1 MTLSKDERER
11 YARHFSLPGVGEEGQ
26 KRISAAKVLIVGAG
40 GLGSPAALYLA
51 AAGVGT
57 LAIADPDTVD
67 ISNLQR
73 QVLHDTPSAGKPK
86 VDSAAAR
93 LGALN
98 PGVRVVKH
106 GFQIDASN
114 AREIIGKYD
123 IVVDGTDRVATR
135 YLLNDACYFEKKPLV
150 HGAVYRFEGQA
161 SVFAPGGPCYR
172 CVFPAPGMEPA
183 SCSSAGVLGVLPGLI
198 GVIQATETLKLILGM
213 GRSLAGRLLLVNAQ
227 DMSFHEM
234 ALERDPDCP
243 LCGSEPAIHEIQEI
257 KAECPDGKEVAFIE
271 TGELHSLVSAGRA
284 PVLLDVREANE
295 WKAGHL
301 PGAVWIPLGQLAGRL
316 AELDSARET
325 VTYCRT
331 GNRSGVAAGMLA
343 GKGFRKVRN
352 LAGGIMAWK
361 WDVTKG

>member
-1 MTLSKDERER
+1 M
-11 YARHFSLPGVGEEGQ
+11 SLPGVGEEGQ

-57 LAIADPDTVD
+57 LAIADPDTVEV
-67 ISNLQR
+67 SNLQR

-86 VDSAAAR
+86 VDSAAVR

-98 PGVRVVKH
+98 PGIRVVKH
-106 GFQIDASN
+106 RLRIDDSN

-161 SVFAPGGPCYR
+161 AVFTPGGPCYR
-172 CVFPAPGMEPA
+172 CVFPAPGAEPP
-183 SCSSAGVLGVLPGLI
+183 SCADAGVLGVLPGLV
-198 GVIQATETLKLILGM
+198 GMIQATETLKYILGV
-213 GRSLAGRLLLVNAQ
+213 GRSLAGRLLLVNVQ

-243 LCGSEPAIHEIQEI
+243 LCGGKPSIHGVQGLKVECQE
-257 KAECPDGKEVAFIE
+257 GKGIASITV
-271 TGELHSLVSAGRA
+271 GKLQSLVEGGRP

-295 WKAGHL
+295 WNAGHL

-316 AELDSARET
+316 AELDSAEDT
-325 VTYCRT
+325 VVYCRT
-331 GNRSGVAAGMLA
+331 GHRSGIAAGIMG
-343 GKGFRKVRN
+343 GKGFRNVRN
-352 LAGGIMAWK
+352 LAGGIVAWK
-361 WDVTKG
+361 GEVVKG